1 MNTTNDKKTGMRF
14 LIVTGLILLAVISR
28 MIPHEYNL
36 SPFGA
41 IGLFGAAWFSKKWQ
55 AFVIPMAATFLSD
68 LYLNNVVY
76 KSLNPEF
83 TVFYQGA
90 YWQYIAYIAI
100 ICVGFLLFKSKVTA
114 PKVLAGA
121 VSATVIFFLISN
133 FGTWF
138 SMNMYPKTFAGLM
151 TCYELAIPFIKGTL
165 AGDLLYSGVLFGAYA
180 LIKRNVPSLRFA

>member
-1 MNTTNDKKTGMRF
+1 MNTINDKKIDMKF

-28 MIPHEYNL
+28 LIPHEYNL

-83 TVFYQGA
+83 TVFYPGA
-90 YWQYIAYIAI
+90 YWQYIAYII
-100 ICVGFLLFKSKVTA
+100 IIAVGFLLFKTKVTA

-121 VSATVIFFLISN
+121 VSATVIFFLVSN
-133 FGTWF
+133 FGTWV
-138 SMNMYPKTFAGLM
+138 SMNMYPKTFTGLM
-151 TCYELAIPFIKGTL
+151 TCYEMALPFVKGTL
-165 AGDLLYSGVLFGAYA
+165 LGDLVYSGVLFGAYA
-180 LIKRNVPSLRFA
+180 LMRRNIPSLRFA